1 MNHAKAMA
9 SIVSPKRDVES
20 IADGSEPDDF
30 WEALGGKG
38 DPTAWADE
46 QQPPILEPRLFHCKI
61 SPVSGKFRA
70 YQIFNFEQD
79 VSHFFFYIEY
89 MYHTFFSIV
98 FIKFLCISKLI
109 SFLCLGYG

>member
-1 MNHAKAMA
+1 MNYAKAIA

-61 SPVSGKFRA
+61 SPVSEKFRA

-79 VSHFFFYIEY
+79 VSNLCFCLHRLLVS
-89 MYHTFFSIV
+89 HV
-98 FIKFLCISKLI
+98 FIFCHHFLMYFKI
-109 SFLCLGYG
+109 

>member
-1 MNHAKAMA
+1 MNHAKSMA

-20 IADGSEPDDF
+20 IADGNEPDDF

-61 SPVSGKFRA
+61 SAVSGKFRA

-79 VSHFFFYIEY
+79 VSDFVLFLHGMHISHF
-89 MYHTFFSIV
+89 YH
-98 FIKFLCISKLI
+98 FLCISKLI
-109 SFLCLGYG
+109 GFLCLGYG